1 MAFNKKLSCGAALL
15 AALLSTSALAD
26 DNDAPHFHSAG
37 NQPFTPSFGE
47 TLQEGPSGGIW
58 QQDQLLGTMGG
69 IRPWLGSYGIS
80 LGLNET
86 SEFIGQRLFSA

>member
-37 NQPFTPSFGE
+37 NQPFTSSFGE

-58 QQDQLLGTMGG
+58 QQDQLLGT
-69 IRPWLGSYGIS
+69 IS
-80 LGLNET
+80 VV
-86 SEFIGQRLFSA
+86 FARSAHALTTDRALVAAGWRV